1 MTDAPLTRE
10 ASPNEL
16 RDPFV
21 RRELK
26 RATVWLG
33 LAGAIALAVI
43 LVQPLLIIFAGLV
56 FAALLDGDTAFD
68 AAPRVL
74 EKMRCSPH
82 DSHVSVAADPQRVT
96 LPLAQEH
103 IV

>member
-26 RATVWLG
+26 RATVWR
-33 LAGAIALAVI
+33 
-43 LVQPLLIIFAGLV
+43 
-56 FAALLDGDTAFD
+56 AA
-68 AAPRVL
+68 
-74 EKMRCSPH
+74 S
-82 DSHVSVAADPQRVT
+82 
-96 LPLAQEH
+96 
-103 IV
+103 